1 MSAVRKLSLT
11 KSHWNRCLTSLIL
24 SVCLLS
30 ICLGCQKKPP
40 IDGETEQAPAEGED
54 QSASTPD
61 EKAAKE
67 KPIDP
72 KLVVKSG
79 EPMTLERYKAVM
91 PNLKQLGLSFHNLH
105 EANKYF
111 LPSPKEHPE
120 YYDAN
125 GRLKVSWRVHLLPF
139 LDQKELYGQFK
150 LNEAWDSPHNAPL
163 AKNMPDIFRSPDSP
177 ADSTKTRFR
186 VFECEREKGRNQLS
200 SMFPLGTPSRIRDTL
215 DGTSNTILV
224 VEVGPDQ
231 AVEWTKPGGLSVAQP
246 QEELGATGTTVAV
259 LRADGSIALI
269 KRDLDDRLWKGIV
282 GPQDRI
288 AFDWDRIKAN
298 P

>member
-1 MSAVRKLSLT
+1 MRIQTCILLMSLV
-11 KSHWNRCLTSLIL
+11 I
-24 SVCLLS
+24 LLS
-30 ICLGCQKKPP
+30 TVTGGCQKPQPANPEAKQA
-40 IDGETEQAPAEGED
+40 DSENSATENNAESTASPED
-54 QSASTPD
+54 
-61 EKAAKE
+61 

-79 EPMTLERYKAVM
+79 EPMTIERYKAVI

-120 YYDAN
+120 YYDEN

-150 LNEAWDSPHNAPL
+150 LDEAWDSPHNAPL
-163 AKNMPDIFRSPDSP
+163 AKNMPDVFRSPDSP
-177 ADSTKTRFR
+177 AGSTKTRFR
-186 VFECEREKGRNQLS
+186 VFECEREEGLNKLT
-200 SMFPLGTPSRIRDTL
+200 SMFPLGTPSRMRDTK

-231 AVEWTKPGGLSVAQP
+231 AVEWTKPGGLSAAHP

-259 LRADGSIALI
+259 LIADGSVALI

-282 GPQDRI
+282 SPQDRI
-288 AFDWDRIKAN
+288 AFDWDSIKAN

>member
-1 MSAVRKLSLT
+1 MDKKTDTTAENSQTPA
-11 KSHWNRCLTSLIL
+11 KS
-24 SVCLLS
+24 
-30 ICLGCQKKPP
+30 
-40 IDGETEQAPAEGED
+40 EEQ
-54 QSASTPD
+54 
-61 EKAAKE
+61 
-67 KPIDP
+67 PIDP

-111 LPSPKEHPE
+111 LPPPKEHPE

-150 LNEAWDSPHNAPL
+150 LDEAWDSPHNAAL

-186 VFECEREKGRNQLS
+186 VFECEREKGSNQIS

-246 QEELGATGTTVAV
+246 QEELGASGTTVAV
-259 LRADGSIALI
+259 LIADGSIALI